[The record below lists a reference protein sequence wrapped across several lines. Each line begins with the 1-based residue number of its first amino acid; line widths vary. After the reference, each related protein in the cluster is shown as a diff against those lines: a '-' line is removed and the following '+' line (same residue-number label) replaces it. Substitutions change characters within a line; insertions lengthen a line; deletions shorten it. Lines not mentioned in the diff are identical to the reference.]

1 MNGSPTEGGS
11 LRVIMKYFES
21 AKVPPQIIHNKQKA
35 LVIKL
40 LDSRRRVLRP
50 IRSSTIYDQTPMYRV
65 SPTKKKG
72 EKSNLKTD
80 DMEKHDISILRP
92 FKFCD

>member
-11 LRVIMKYFES
+11 LRLIMKYFES

-65 SPTKKKG
+65 STKKS